1 MDEQP
6 YRLGMASV
14 AYCGQPIGNTA
25 CCTAQSRRFHHQPYR
40 TLSNPIKPHPGTW
53 DAAACLK
60 SSGDA
65 QPRQPLTIHAEA
77 AAKTRAIRIGPRAQ
91 ERREE
96 QRGNRRRERVWTPSH
111 RSRHVVTCCVASPT
125 AAFPGEK
132 GDNGEERH
140 NGGSGGARAEQ
151 VRPPSSRRT
160 GGAKRG
166 EQGRHGMPRLGA
178 KRDDLAAHSLRGLRP
193 ITAPP
198 GIGLTKTNNPQAAP
212 RSQRTTPS
220 EPTNVPSPPRCSLS
234 VPG

>member
-1 MDEQP
+1 MFE
-6 YRLGMASV
+6 
-14 AYCGQPIGNTA
+14 
-25 CCTAQSRRFHHQPYR
+25 TAQPRRFHHQPSR
-40 TLSNPIKPHPGTW
+40 TLSNPIKPHPGAW
-53 DAAACLK
+53 DAAACSK

-65 QPRQPLTIHAEA
+65 QPHQPLTIHAEA

-91 ERREE
+91 ERRKE
-96 QRGNRRRERVWTPSH
+96 QRGNRRKEKVWAPSH
-111 RSRHVVTCCVASPT
+111 HSRHVVSCCITSPT

-132 GDNGEERH
+132 GDNSEEWH
-140 NGGSGGARAEQ
+140 NGQGDLEGVRGRGSRRRGTPSRAEQ
-151 VRPPSSRRT
+151 VRPPASRRT

-198 GIGLTKTNNPQAAP
+198 GTGLTKTNNPQAAP